1 MSVQDDTREKELI
14 KIFELVKLPQL
25 KAREGIDAFIP
36 DRLKFHPIELK
47 STTKGGV
54 STARDVGFEHLK
66 KWRSR
71 YWLFGIYSKTRQLE
85 EVRFARPEQL
95 ETCFAR
101 IEAKITDNL
110 APWLKIKN
118 TLDISPDDLAHME
131 KIVRRGITLN
141 DPQIPKSLVL
151 SLPAVKTRKD
161 LIALL

>member
-1 MSVQDDTREKELI
+1 MSVQDDTRENELI
-14 KIFELVKLPQL
+14 RLFHLVKLPQL
-25 KAREGIDAFIP
+25 KAREGIDAFLP

-71 YWLFGIYSKTRQLE
+71 HWLFGIYSKDRKLE

-95 ETCFAR
+95 EPCFSR
-101 IEAKITDNL
+101 IEAKINANL

-118 TLDISPDDLAHME
+118 SLSISQEELEHME

-141 DPQIPKSLVL
+141 DPQIPKSLLL
-151 SLPAVKTRKD
+151 SLPVVETRKD
-161 LIALL
+161 LIQLL